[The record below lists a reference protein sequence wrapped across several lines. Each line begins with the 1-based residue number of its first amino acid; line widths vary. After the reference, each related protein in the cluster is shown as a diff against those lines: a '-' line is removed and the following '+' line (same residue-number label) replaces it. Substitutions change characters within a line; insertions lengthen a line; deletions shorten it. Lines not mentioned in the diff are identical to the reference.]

1 MTIKPN
7 INTPKL
13 TTIAHIKAQQGG
25 VLVLQTQANYLEA
38 IDLGA
43 SYSGD
48 QAQKQQPLNKH
59 TLQAASN
66 RANNPKENSAN
77 EMASPSYGD
86 FNLGLHVGDNPLMV
100 HQHRSALISA
110 INAHLAEYPYVT
122 DDKTADSCANPLTRL
137 HWLNQVHGNE
147 VLRVDDTLTLT
158 VANADA
164 MVTQEIGCGLA
175 IMTADCVPI
184 VLYQPSTGQIAA
196 IHAGWQ
202 GLASGVIKATWQL
215 FQAPGE
221 IQAWIGA
228 CISQDNY
235 EVGADVVDKLVTGCL
250 EGELVGAMNAS
261 QLRQML
267 TNSANNGSTDQPVKD
282 KYWLDLPKLTQ
293 LQLTHLGITVA
304 SDNVIECSYANADRY
319 YSYRRQTHE
328 HRPATGRMALVI
340 ARIG

>member
-7 INTPKL
+7 IHTPNL

-25 VLVLQTQANYLEA
+25 VLVLQTQASYLEA

-43 SYSGD
+43 SYSGEPAL
-48 QAQKQQPLNKH
+48 QQQPLNKR
-59 TLQAASN
+59 TLTAASN
-66 RANNPKENSAN
+66 GAHNPKESSAN
-77 EMASPSYGD
+77 EIASPSYGD
-86 FNLGLHVGDNPLMV
+86 FNLGLHVGDNPLKV

-110 INAHLAEYPYVT
+110 INAHLAEHPYVT
-122 DDKTADSCANPLTRL
+122 DGKTADSCANPLTRL

-147 VLRVDDTLTLT
+147 VLRVDETLTLT
-158 VANADA
+158 VTNADA

-202 GLASGVIKATWQL
+202 GLASGVIKATWQH

-250 EGELVGAMNAS
+250 EHQLVEAMDAS

-267 TNSANNGSTDQPVKD
+267 TNSANKESTARD

-304 SDNVIECSYANADRY
+304 SDNVIECSYANTDRY